1 MTEKP
6 SMKLELPKIKLQKL
20 PLSGT
25 DFFVSIY
32 EHQNDFFL
40 DGDENLKS
48 EVAEVFKAL
57 TKLKLDNFCEQI
69 SIKSTP
75 FLVSVFYDTK
85 SIQVHSPRL
94 NMELFWMHNLKGQF
108 ETAEIVEFKD
118 SVERTLHL
126 NHAPVPSIIER
137 VTEKYDLN
145 DIFQGADSSVEKRE
159 EELRN
164 QILVHLNS
172 YSPSLFEKVSDVGLS
187 LSASYALIRI
197 HLLKF
202 LAMLPSLDYDKSG
215 KEVKRVWLESLR
227 RLLEDNQKA
236 AEAKLK
242 GQMRALPKRWRTIFT
257 LKMII
262 CSIVPAPFLA
272 NMIRAAVRKMGRR
285 FIAGENI
292 NEANQVFSDLGQT
305 GREVTLDQLGE
316 LVVSEKEAEN
326 YKDQVLQLI
335 RGFHQHYREGAKN
348 SAGINK
354 AHVSIKV
361 SALCSDFKAEAFEYT
376 QELIRPRLEEIL
388 LEAKKHSV
396 YINVDAEHYSH
407 RDTVLRI
414 FANVLKDNKDL
425 HDFDQTGIVLQAYLR
440 DAKVHL
446 DEIAELAKERGLV
459 MPIRLV
465 KGAYWDAETI
475 EAEVHSENAPQF
487 LNKEETDLHFRQ
499 IIEAI
504 LKDNN
509 LQLVLASH
517 NFSDHCFAEALRDLN
532 YKSAPAIEHQ
542 CLHMTY
548 EALSVSL
555 AKMGWAVRNYVPI
568 GSLLVGMAYLVRR
581 IMENSSQVGV
591 LTIMRSHKKVKNLV
605 HPRDVLKDNKEKNL
619 LAKDT
624 TLQLTDDFFN
634 VTPIQYYLEEE
645 LNPFLK
651 TLEEF
656 ELNKDYANSFQTNGE
671 DVSVVSGS
679 ATDKVVGKIKF
690 ATVEDAR
697 TALGIVHQAHVN
709 HDWENFGV
717 KGRAATFV
725 KAANLMLLRRKELS
739 ALIMYEAGK
748 TLKEAFG
755 DVDEAIDFLNF
766 YARHAVDCLADFP
779 KKVPLGP
786 HVVISP
792 WNFPLAIPTGMV
804 SAPLVMGNP
813 VILKSA
819 EQTPL
824 IAQVMVDLFHEAGVP
839 KDVLIHVPGEG
850 ETVGDA
856 IVNDERIAAVVF
868 TGSKAVGTLIAE
880 NCSKR
885 VYCNPVNKAH
895 YPVRVITEMG
905 GKNAVVV
912 TASAELDETVSGI
925 LYSSFAHAGQKCS
938 AASRIIVDER
948 VKPRLVERLK
958 EACLDIKVGSALEL
972 STTVN
977 PVITKEDQER
987 LVRQADEASDE
998 ARKKGGKTVVN
1009 RTKWEENDAL
1019 CVGPALFELP
1029 YKSAFDKTSYA
1040 QRELFG
1046 PVVHVIGY
1054 RTHNEAIELFNS
1066 TDYALTGGIFAQ
1078 SQDDIDAILPH
1089 LKSGNLYLNRSI
1101 TGARVAIEPFG
1112 GFKMSGTGPKA
1123 GHKVYLNAFRMTLFD
1138 ETVVGE
1144 RKIVEED
1151 GASYDLDLCRAS
1163 KLRFEERYTRV
1174 LSLMKDFE
1182 KNFEHYYY
1190 GIYGDQKRSFKKFVN
1205 YFETQY
1211 VPFVTGQWK
1220 NRVTAGQDNYNDL
1233 YLTQD
1238 KVLLVSYEWR
1248 PYFSTLLTFFSCLMN
1263 GTGITVI
1270 TRHKDSYAWWSNL
1283 LALANRNGLSKEN
1296 FDVYFVTSGI
1306 LDGIL
1311 KRREFETVV
1320 FDARHDRIEGLQKE
1334 VFHQDRNEW
1343 ENMVKVLFPH
1353 NSYHDTD
1360 YRSMV
1365 LATINMRAV
1374 ANNTMR
1380 HGAPLELEF

>member
-6 SMKLELPKIKLQKL
+6 HMKLDQPKIKIQKID
-20 PLSGT
+20 LSGT
-25 DFFVSIY
+25 DFQLSFY
-32 EHQNDFFL
+32 EHQKEFFL
-40 DGDENLKS
+40 DSEGSLKTDI
-48 EVAEVFKAL
+48 AETFQAL
-57 TKLKLDNFCEQI
+57 SKLKLDNFCEQV
-69 SIKSTP
+69 SLASTP
-75 FLVSVFYDTK
+75 FLVSVFYDQK
-85 SIQVHSPRL
+85 LIQVHSSRL
-94 NMELFWMHNLKGQF
+94 NLELFWMHNLKDQF
-108 ETAEIVEFKD
+108 ESPEFQEFKQ

-126 NHAPVPSIIER
+126 NHQSVPTVIER
-137 VTEKYDLN
+137 ITEKYDLVDVLN
-145 DIFQGADSSVEKRE
+145 KTDETIEKRE

-164 QILVHLNS
+164 QILKHLNN
-172 YSPSLFEKVSDVGLS
+172 YSPSLFEKISDVGLS

-202 LAMLPSLDYDKSG
+202 LAMLPSLDYDQSG

-227 RLLEDNQKA
+227 RLLEDNTKA
-236 AEAKLK
+236 RDAKLK
-242 GQMRALPKRWRTIFT
+242 GQMRALPKRWRTIFM
-257 LKMII
+257 LKLFV
-262 CSIVPAPFLA
+262 SKLVPAPFLA
-272 NMIRAAVRKMGRR
+272 NLIRAAVRKMGRR

-292 NEANQVFSDLGQT
+292 NEADQVFSVLGQS

-316 LVVSEKEAEN
+316 LVVSEKEADN

-335 RGFHQHYREGAKN
+335 RGFNQHYSQGAKN
-348 SAGINK
+348 GAGINK

-388 LEAKKHSV
+388 LEAKKHDV

-414 FANVLKDNKDL
+414 YANVLKDNKEL
-425 HDFDQTGIVLQAYLR
+425 HDFAQTGIVLQAYLR

-446 DEIAELAKERGLV
+446 NEIAELAKERGLV

-499 IIEAI
+499 IIEEI

-517 NFSDHCFAEALRDLN
+517 NFSDHCFAEALRDLR

-605 HPRDVLKDNKEKNL
+605 HPRDVLKDNKQKKL

-624 TLQLTDDFFN
+624 TLNFTDDFFN
-634 VTPIQYYLEEE
+634 ITPLQYYLEEE

-651 TLEEF
+651 SLESI
-656 ELNKDYANSFQTNGE
+656 ELNKDYPNAFQTNGE
-671 DVSVVSGS
+671 DVSIVSQS
-679 ATDKVVGKIKF
+679 SPETVVGKIRF
-690 ATVEDAR
+690 ANVDDAKMATDIVDKAH
-697 TALGIVHQAHVN
+697 TAQA
-709 HDWENFGV
+709 WEKLGV
-717 KGRAATFV
+717 KARAAVFV
-725 KAANLMLLRRKELS
+725 KAANIMLLRRKELS

-766 YARHAVDCLADFP
+766 YARGAVDSLDDFP
-779 KKVPLGP
+779 NKVPLGP

-839 KDVLIHVPGEG
+839 KDVLIHLPGLG
-850 ETVGDA
+850 ETVGDHL
-856 IVNDERIAAVVF
+856 VNNEKIAAVVF
-868 TGSKAVGTLIAE
+868 TGSKAVGTLIAA
-880 NCSKR
+880 NCAKR
-885 VYCNPVNKAH
+885 VYHNPVNDAH

-958 EACLDIKVGSALEL
+958 EACLDIKVGSALDL

-977 PVITKEDQER
+977 PVITPEDQAR
-987 LVRQADEASDE
+987 LVDQADEASEE
-998 ARKKGGKTVVN
+998 ARKKGGRVVVN
-1009 RTKWEENDAL
+1009 RTKWEDSDAR

-1029 YKSAFDKTSYA
+1029 YKSAFDKNSFA

-1054 RTHNEAIELFNS
+1054 RTNKEAIELFNS

-1089 LKSGNLYLNRSI
+1089 LEAGNLYINRSI

-1144 RKIVEED
+1144 RKILEED
-1151 GASYDLDLCRAS
+1151 GASYDLDLCHAS
-1163 KLRFEERYTRV
+1163 QLRFEERYTRV
-1174 LSLMKDFE
+1174 LALMKDFE
-1182 KNFEHYYY
+1182 KNFEHYYQ
-1190 GIYGDQKRSFKKFVN
+1190 GIYGDQKRIFRKFRN

-1211 VPFVTGQWK
+1211 IPFITSQWK
-1220 NRVTAGQDNYNDL
+1220 NRETPGQDNYNDL
-1233 YLTQD
+1233 NLTED

-1248 PYFSTLLTFFSCLMN
+1248 PYFSTLLTFFSALMN
-1263 GTGITVI
+1263 GAGVTVV
-1270 TRHKDSYAWWSNL
+1270 TRHQDSYAWWSNL
-1283 LALANRNGLSKEN
+1283 LALANRSGLSNQN
-1296 FDVYFVTSGI
+1296 FDVYFVTA
-1306 LDGIL
+1306 DIL
-1311 KRREFETVV
+1311 KNVLRKREYQTVAI
-1320 FDARHDRIEGLQKE
+1320 DARHDRIPAIQKE
-1334 VFHQDRNEW
+1334 VYHQDRNEW
-1343 ENMVKVLFPH
+1343 KSMVKVLFPH
-1353 NSYHDTD
+1353 NSYHNLD

-1365 LATINMRAV
+1365 LATLNMRSV